1 MPRSLRAR
9 RHRRSRG
16 LNLVPGDYVLVPNQF
31 SAQLAPYL
39 DKLELRQGY
48 LVPKG
53 SPDTTS
59 VYDLAAALKPD
70 ITYMST
76 NIGLKAAFD

>member
-1 MPRSLRAR
+1 MAQTQA
-9 RHRRSRG
+9 G
-16 LNLVPGDYVLVPNQF
+16 LNLVPCDYVLVPNSF
-31 SAQLAPYL
+31 SAQLTPYL
-39 DKLELRQGY
+39 DKLDMRQGY

-70 ITYMST
+70 ITYLSAS
-76 NIGLKAAFD
+76 IGLKPLAAPAANSGGA